1 MEMSM
6 RKGLVAAFVAAV
18 LLAGCA
24 SPNPETLKA
33 RSTVEELR
41 AQLGQERATYPLPD
55 GGKRLEFRGRGPN
68 TFMVDVDAS
77 GRMVEWEQVL
87 TEANFRNIRAGMTAE
102 QVLMTLGQ
110 PDEKSRFG
118 RQAQEFWSY
127 HFQNT
132 QCLWFQ
138 VPFGPDGRTSGS
150 GSTALTP
157 PCLAGGGGGGGP

>member
-1 MEMSM
+1 M
-6 RKGLVAAFVAAV
+6 RRHGWVALALAA

-24 SPNPETLKA
+24 VSNPETLKS

-41 AQLGQERATYPLPD
+41 QQLGQERATYPLPN

-87 TEANFRNIRAGMTAE
+87 TEANFQTLVVGMSAE

-110 PDEKSRFG
+110 PDDRSRVG
-118 RQAQEFWSY
+118 RQGTELWSY
-127 HFQNT
+127 NFRNT

-138 VPFGPDGRTSGS
+138 VPFGPDGRTSGV
-150 GSTALTP
+150 GSTALLP
-157 PCLAGGGGGGGP
+157 PCLAGGGGGGP